1 MKIFITGGTGFIGKH
16 VVEKL
21 REDKNNELFLLS
33 KNLADIK
40 IWKKEVKD
48 FNPDAIIHLAWEGL
62 PDHGTKISM
71 KNLKYGLDLLVLSAE
86 IGCKVF
92 LSTGSCYEYGL
103 KPGEMSEGRQPKSI
117 DAFAVAKNCLCQ
129 LGMEIAKE
137 HNTRFI
143 WARLFYVYG
152 PGQRELSI
160 LPYLIQCAKNKK
172 TPEIKNPSAK
182 NDFVYIQDV
191 ADALCLLL
199 QKSAKTGVYN
209 IGSGHLTAILNT
221 IETVSDYFG
230 VQNTYNDIGSKATGL
245 LPSDFYA
252 DISKI
257 KKDTGWEPKVDI
269 QEGIKKTIGYYENGK

>member
-62 PDHGTKISM
+62 PDHGTKI
-71 KNLKYGLDLLVLSAE
+71 
-86 IGCKVF
+86 
-92 LSTGSCYEYGL
+92 
-103 KPGEMSEGRQPKSI
+103 
-117 DAFAVAKNCLCQ
+117 
-129 LGMEIAKE
+129 GMEIAKE

-152 PGQRELSI
+152 PGQSELSI

-209 IGSGHLTAILNT
+209 I
-221 IETVSDYFG
+221 
-230 VQNTYNDIGSKATGL
+230 
-245 LPSDFYA
+245 
-252 DISKI
+252 
-257 KKDTGWEPKVDI
+257 
-269 QEGIKKTIGYYENGK
+269 